1 MLVARNF
8 SMARSFLN
16 KKKNEIFAACLSRN
30 FTGWGKTTSERFK
43 RKFEQQGDRA
53 KFSSKRAEVFFYTTL
68 YDATF
73 LCQKLFKLVSE
84 SYAVK
89 FSR

>member
-43 RKFEQQGDRA
+43 RKFEQQGDQA
-53 KFSSKRAEVFFYTTL
+53 KFSSKRAEVFFTPPCTT
-68 YDATF
+68 
-73 LCQKLFKLVSE
+73 QH
-84 SYAVK
+84 SYAK
-89 FSR
+89 NCLN